1 MTNDPFRRDPYGF
14 ARMRVVKLSKWQAV
28 LIAAVAI
35 TLVLT
40 LVVVAAGAFLLL
52 FPLVLIGGLLLGLV
66 ARWRGR
72 GASPAGGQPARR
84 GKNGEDIVDAEFVV
98 ITDRRREGGRHQDER

>member
-1 MTNDPFRRDPYGF
+1 MTHDPFRRDPYGF
-14 ARMRVVKLSKWQAV
+14 ARMRVVKLSKWQLV
-28 LIAAVAI
+28 LISAVAL

-52 FPLVLIGGLLLGLV
+52 FPIVLIGGLVLGLV

-72 GASPAGGQPARR
+72 APSSMPADGRPRKRQ
-84 GKNGEDIVDAEFVV
+84 GEDIVDAEFVV
-98 ITDRRREGGRHQDER
+98 LTDRRRDEER